1 MVRIADLESGNYWK
15 HMHMTTENSA
25 EGKTRVMLEI
35 TEDMKQIY
43 GNVHGGAIAGLM
55 DSCMAVAVNQQLT
68 PGQGASTVGLKVD
81 FMRSTNQGPLWGEGR
96 VIKKG
101 SKIVF
106 TEGEIKDDAGNLVAF
121 GTGTFIII

>member
-1 MVRIADLESGNYWK
+1 
-15 HMHMTTENSA
+15 MHMTTENSA

-55 DSCMAVAVNQQLT
+55 DSCMAVAVNQQLK
-68 PGQGASTVGLKVD
+68 PDQGASMVSLKVD
-81 FMRSTNQGPLWGEGR
+81 FMRSTKQGPLWGEGR

-106 TEGEIKDDAGNLVAF
+106 AEGEIRDDAGNVVAF